1 MRQQGEDLKR
11 HLHSRPLA
19 AATSRP
25 DGFTLVELLVT
36 IFVAAILTA
45 IAVPSFQ
52 HTIRSNR
59 ADTLANQLIATLSMA
74 RSEAVKLG
82 QSVTVMAVSGS
93 TDWGTGGWCV
103 SAPPAGTPPTCA
115 TSGQQYVVQMAAPVT
130 TSGNPATVNGTVSQL
145 AFDSTGHLQ
154 LISGAKEVDFVV
166 CADGSTAT
174 APLGVGVNV
183 ISFGRSRKAD
193 PNSSGL
199 PLHNDG
205 VTAAQNCT
213 TP

>member
-1 MRQQGEDLKR
+1 LKR
-11 HLHSRPLA
+11 HPPTPPTA
-19 AATSRP
+19 ARKN
-25 DGFTLVELLVT
+25 GFTLVELLVT

-45 IAVPSFQ
+45 IAAPSFL

-59 ADTLANQLIATLSMA
+59 ADTLANQLIATLAMA

-82 QSVTVMAVSGS
+82 ATVTVLSVSGGN
-93 TDWGTGGWCV
+93 DWGSGGWCV
-103 SAPPAGTPPTCA
+103 SAPPSGTAPSCGT
-115 TSGQQYVVQMAAPVT
+115 TGQPYIVQMAAPVT

-154 LISGAKEVDFVV
+154 LISGAKEVDFIV

-174 APLGVGVNV
+174 KPLGVGVNV
-183 ISFGRSRKAD
+183 ISFGRTRMAD
-193 PNSSGL
+193 FNSAGL